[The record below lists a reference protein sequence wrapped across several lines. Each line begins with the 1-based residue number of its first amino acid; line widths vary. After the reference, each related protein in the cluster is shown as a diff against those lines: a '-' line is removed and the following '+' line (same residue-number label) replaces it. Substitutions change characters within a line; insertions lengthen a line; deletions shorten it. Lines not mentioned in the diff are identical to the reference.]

1 MRLLFLSKQC
11 PQNRDLLTRPYGRF
25 FHLPRLLAEKGHEVH
40 ILLLSY
46 DRRPAAETRQ
56 LGIRRYSRSLWNVG
70 ASSYWS
76 TACALAQ
83 AMKPDWIIGFSDTYF
98 GIMAEFLGRRYA
110 CPSMIDAYD
119 NYESYLPWCTPLH
132 FFWRRAVSNAAAV
145 TAAGPQLADLLQQS
159 RPEKPV
165 YIIPMAADSPAFVPL
180 ERIACRRE
188 LNLPPFKTIIGYCGS
203 IHRSRGIDTLLGAYD
218 ILKKSCQETDLVL
231 TGRMGKR
238 VTLPDAVKWLG
249 YLQDEKIPIF
259 LNSLNVSVVS
269 NRISSFGSY
278 SYPVKLYEA
287 MKCQIPVIAT
297 DTPPANWILKGDERF
312 LARPDDPHDL
322 ADKIRQNLTL
332 DHVDYGEQTSWE
344 QSCKILEEVLLRL

>member
-1 MRLLFLSKQC
+1 MNILFLCKRR
-11 PQNRDLLTRPYGRF
+11 PQGRDLLTRPYGRF
-25 FHLPRLLAEKGHEVH
+25 FHLPLELSRKGYNSY
-40 ILLLSY
+40 LLLLNYRNEPPVRTENHGMLWLSESITPLVPFRYY
-46 DRRPAAETRQ
+46 DRACE
-56 LGIRRYSRSLWNVG
+56 LIRSIQPNFVV
-70 ASSYWS
+70 
-76 TACALAQ
+76 
-83 AMKPDWIIGFSDTYF
+83 GFSDTYF
-98 GIMAEFLGRRYA
+98 GILAEYLGRKFGLK
-110 CPSMIDAYD
+110 SLIDAYD

-132 FFWRRAVSNAAAV
+132 LFWRRAVSKADAV
-145 TAAGPQLADLLQQS
+145 TAAGPHLADLLRQS

-180 ERIACRRE
+180 ERIACRCE
-188 LNLPPFKTIIGYCGS
+188 LNLLPFKTIIGYCGS
-203 IHRSRGIDTLLGAYD
+203 IHRSRGIDTLFGAYD
-218 ILKKSCQETDLVL
+218 ILKKTCQETDLVL
-231 TGRMGKR
+231 TGRIGKR

-249 YLQDEKIPIF
+249 YLPDEKIPVF